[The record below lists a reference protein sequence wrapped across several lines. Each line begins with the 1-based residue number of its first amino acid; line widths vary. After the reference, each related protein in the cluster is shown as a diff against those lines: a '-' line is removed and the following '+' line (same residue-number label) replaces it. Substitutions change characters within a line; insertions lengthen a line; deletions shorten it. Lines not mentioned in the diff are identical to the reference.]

1 MVGQSHDLAS
11 HVGMLTT
18 EALHSYP
25 VVVVRDTSQH
35 ISPQDTLS
43 LTGQKVIYAP
53 ELTTAINMNKHGIA
67 IGYITHHRIKGHLD
81 QGLLI
86 KKAMVEHKQPTQ
98 LFYAW

>member
-1 MVGQSHDLAS
+1 MVGQS

-18 EALHSYP
+18 EALRSYP